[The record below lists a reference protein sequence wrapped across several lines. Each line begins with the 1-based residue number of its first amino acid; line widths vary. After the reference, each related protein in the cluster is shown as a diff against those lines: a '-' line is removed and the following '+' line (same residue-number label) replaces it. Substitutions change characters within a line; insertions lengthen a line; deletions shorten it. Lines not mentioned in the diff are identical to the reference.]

1 MLVRFIPYHILPYRP
16 VFLEDMGIAMCIC
29 IAVGIIILIARFIK
43 HIIAEKRLGHNY
55 QLDNV
60 IYTLRDDKPYNST
73 YNFVCTKCGKLKT
86 VDVRGLDNWMSTHMS
101 DDETLKE
108 KSQNIK
114 E

>member
-1 MLVRFIPYHILPYRP
+1 MLTRFIPYHILPYRP
-16 VFLEDMGIAMCIC
+16 VFLEDMGIAMCVC
-29 IAVGIIILIARFIK
+29 IAIGIIILIARFIK

-60 IYTLRDDKPYNST
+60 MYVLHDDKAYDST

-86 VDVRGLDNWMSTHMS
+86 VDVHGLDNWMSTHMS

>member
-1 MLVRFIPYHILPYRP
+1 MLTKFIPYHIMPYHSN
-16 VFLEDMGIAMCIC
+16 FLEDMGIAMCVC
-29 IAVGIIILIARFIK
+29 IAIGVIILIARFIK

-60 IYTLRDDKPYNST
+60 MYVLHDDKAYDST

-86 VDVRGLDNWMSTHMS
+86 VDVHGLDNWMSAHMS